1 MLKNKKIVLG
11 VCGSIAAYKS
21 AILTRLLIKSGSEVK
36 IILTPDATNF
46 ITPLTL
52 ATLSKNPVFSE
63 YSNSKTG
70 EWHNHVELANWADV
84 ILIAPTTANTIAKM
98 ANGICDN
105 LLLATYFSAKCK
117 VIIAPA
123 MDLDMFKHSTVK
135 TNIKRLIDNGNLVI
149 PVEDGELASGLV
161 GEGRMA
167 EPEHILNFIASFFS
181 EPKPLSGYKAMVSA
195 GPTYEKIDPVRY
207 IGNYSSGKMGIAIA
221 NTMHYFGADVTLIIG
236 PTHETEISDGIV
248 IVPVTTANEMHNA
261 CLSHAA
267 HSNIMVMSAAVADYT
282 PKQTFDEK
290 LKKSSDELSV
300 ELIKTA
306 DILKVLGTLKKQGQI
321 LVGFAL
327 ETENEIE
334 NAKKKLHSKNLDFI
348 VLNSLNDKGA
358 GFKGDTNKIT
368 IIDKLNKLETFD
380 LKSKKD
386 VAIDIVT
393 KIIELAPAK

>member
-221 NTMHYFGADVTLIIG
+221 NTLHYYGADVTLIIG
-236 PTHETEISDGIV
+236 PTHETEISDGIL

-261 CLSHAA
+261 CLSHAT

-306 DILKVLGTLKKQGQI
+306 DILKELGTLKKQGQI